1 MTSDVKEDKKLK
13 RCKDK
18 VERLKKEI
26 IELKDANEDLLSQ
39 LKGAKFSTDEEQS
52 SLKVDKVILEKEALQ
67 REVDLC
73 KTLAS
78 MTQNKALKAYI
89 SEVQMLLSRS
99 DLPFVSSEV
108 ADLRAAFLNAKEL
121 VPMRGFHEKAGFAV
135 GGGFSSGKS
144 SFINS
149 FIAEDGVKL
158 ETGLTPMTSLPTYI
172 DFSDTNVV
180 ELFDATSKKVSVDID
195 VYKQLNHDQSPSI
208 SALQKSISRVL
219 IETKTK
225 QTSHPSFYFIDTPGY
240 DPAHSD
246 STANDEKKSRYA
258 LSQADAVIWLI
269 GLDANGTIP
278 KSDLSFL
285 SRNLL
290 ASHKLMLVLTK
301 SDLKTSADIQAIMNR
316 VKVDLNNAQI
326 QFEGI
331 QSLSQHGEQDV
342 FHEGCTLAEF
352 FKQVSNDIEKP
363 SLLEA
368 NAMISNVFQR
378 CINRVSASIQSY
390 ETLRKALKN
399 VQIAQFK
406 NDIENELV
414 DDGLQEIS
422 KKIKSEKSSLN
433 LLKSLAK
440 ELKVFFSNHC
450 HYKFDMELLWPSQT
464 HQKNI
469 STNLVDDGLKSSSRT
484 ESAIAASTAN
494 TLTFSDERVSLTRA
508 IQEIAVFHP
517 EFSAHTA
524 ASVNRILRQHG
535 ILQLVQNKTAVTE
548 KAAKYGITSVLRTDT
563 KGEEYNAIL
572 YDKNAKLFV
581 LGLLRDSVSF

>member
-1 MTSDVKEDKKLK
+1 MTSELKEDKKLK

-39 LKGAKFSTDEEQS
+39 LKGAKFTSNEGGASFEG
-52 SLKVDKVILEKEALQ
+52 DKAFQENEILHKEL
-67 REVDLC
+67 DLC
-73 KTLAS
+73 RTLTS
-78 MTQNKALKAYI
+78 MAQNQALKEYI
-89 SEVQMLLSRS
+89 SEVQKFLSRPE
-99 DLPFVSSEV
+99 LPFVSAEV
-108 ADLRAAFLNAKEL
+108 SDLRSAFLNAKEL

-149 FIAEDGVKL
+149 FIAEDGIKL

-180 ELFDATSKKVSVDID
+180 ELFDATSKKVSVELDI
-195 VYKQLNHDQSPSI
+195 YKQLNHDQSPSI
-208 SALQKSISRVL
+208 AALQKNISRVL

-225 QTSHPSFYFIDTPGY
+225 DNLHPPFYFIDTPGY
-240 DPAHSD
+240 DPAQSD

-290 ASHKLMLVLTK
+290 PTHKLMIILTK
-301 SDLKTSADIQAIMNR
+301 SDLRTTEDIQAILNR
-316 VKVDLNNAQI
+316 VKIDLAGAQI

-331 QSLSQHGEQDV
+331 QSLSQHHGQSV
-342 FHEGCTLAEF
+342 FHEGCTLEEF
-352 FKQVSNDIEKP
+352 FEQVSVDIEKP

-368 NAMISNVFQR
+368 NKMISSVFQR
-378 CINRVSASIQSY
+378 CITRISYSIQSY
-390 ETLRKALKN
+390 ETMRKAFKN

-406 NDIENELV
+406 NDIENDLV
-414 DDGLQEIS
+414 DDGLQEINR
-422 KKIKSEKSSLN
+422 KIKSEKSSLN
-433 LLKSLAK
+433 LLKLLAK
-440 ELKVFFSNHC
+440 ELKLFFAKHC
-450 HYKFDMELLWPSQT
+450 HYKLNVDIDLPSTPPQYAIFESNIDGEPELSQSINPPIT
-464 HQKNI
+464 LQPK
-469 STNLVDDGLKSSSRT
+469 T
-484 ESAIAASTAN
+484 ELS
-494 TLTFSDERVSLTRA
+494 FSEEKISLTRV
-508 IQEIAVFHP
+508 IQEISGHHP
-517 EFSAHTA
+517 ELAAYNA
-524 ASVNRILRQHG
+524 ASVNKILRHEG
-535 ILQLVQNKTAVTE
+535 VLQLVGNKTEVTE
-548 KAAKYGITSVLRTDT
+548 HAARYGITSVVRKND

-572 YDKNAKLFV
+572 YDRNAKLFV
-581 LGLLRDSVSF
+581 LGLLKVML